1 MGAGQ
6 WKLRA
11 IMVKVHMVPT
21 GGVMT
26 DRTILPILS
35 IMRVVLLMARI
46 TILRRTFE
54 LIIHMAG
61 FARDAHML
69 SFQFEGRQI
78 VIKFGG
84 PPAIRSMAARAV
96 HSKSSSMW
104 LILLMT

>member
-6 WKLRA
+6 WELSA

-46 TILRRTFE
+46 TILRRAFE
-54 LIIHMAG
+54 LLIHMARFTG
-61 FARDAHML
+61 DACML
-69 SFQFEGRQI
+69 ALKFEGRQI

-84 PPAIRSMAARAV
+84 RPAIRSMAARAV
-96 HSKSSSMW
+96 HSKSPFMR